1 MRMLSSTW
9 YNCKGP
15 IWLKEKENH
24 KKKQQKKRM
33 KMCKALNKGFEPLD
47 TNKDMKVLTQWRCGG
62 KNVTSSKEYSLDVS
76 RGTEFISN

>member
-24 KKKQQKKRM
+24 EKKQQKKRM
-33 KMCKALNKGFEPLD
+33 KVCKALNKGFEPLD
-47 TNKDMKVLTQWRCGG
+47 TIRDMKVQYLLNGG
-62 KNVTSSKEYSLDVS
+62 VVVEMLPALKNTL
-76 RGTEFISN
+76 